1 MGEGE
6 GGEFPPKKVQSDTAG
21 LPAKKLARQLDF
33 TAGFGGGS
41 SGGVV
46 LPEHPQFTQEMA
58 VASSSA
64 VAAAVTQQQQ
74 QQQIKPQMVATSPI
88 VAAQPPPL
96 TTASSR
102 VIKPES
108 PKVKPRP
115 TELKDGTPKKQKQ
128 CNCKHSRCLKLYCE
142 CFASGVYCDGCNC
155 VNCYNN
161 VENEAARRDA
171 IEATLERNPNA
182 FRPKIASS
190 PHGARDSRYMVRL
203 LKDYLMEKDPGRE
216 EAGEVLVLGKHNKGC
231 HCKKS
236 GCLKKYCECFQANI
250 LCSENCKCMD
260 CKNFEGS
267 EERQALFHGDHA
279 NNMAYIQQAANAAIT
294 GAVGSSGFA
303 SIPVS
308 KKRKGQDLFFGST
321 AKDPSVL
328 RLGHFPQTTHIR
340 TSAPSPSMPV
350 SCATTTVAVGT
361 SKFTY
366 RSLLADIIQKQD
378 LKELCSVLVVLS
390 GEAAKILAAN
400 GSSLNFCM
408 HSDQRSLTEKQAE
421 DQTETSLVS
430 STQDTLQSQKDFDAE
445 KTVADDCSSANQ
457 ADKVFPE
464 DSSSDGADTPKE
476 SPMSPG
482 TLALMCDEQDT
493 MFMKAPSNGLT
504 EHGCSTSSQLPYGQ
518 GMTEIYAE
526 QERIVL
532 TKFRDCLNRLITF
545 GEIKGKLPSPF
556 TENSHLIIFCT
567 SKGKKCVI
575 FFMHELLGID
585 NCSISLSET
594 QCSSLA
600 RIEIGSQRS
609 LSNGTEVVRTESGN
623 RQGSFTNGV
632 PKNVSP
638 PPIKTSQTAA
648 VVITTANN
656 DLQRPPSLPENGDA
670 KLKNEKQM

>member
-6 GGEFPPKKVQSDTAG
+6 GGEFPPKKVQSGTAG

-88 VAAQPPPL
+88 AAAQPPPL

-190 PHGARDSRYMVRL
+190 PHGARDSRE
-203 LKDYLMEKDPGRE
+203 D
-216 EAGEVLVLGKHNKGC
+216 AGEVLVLGKHNKGC

-308 KKRKGQDLFFGST
+308 KKRKGQELFFGST

-328 RLGHFPQTTHIR
+328 RLGHFPQATHIR
-340 TSAPSPSMPV
+340 TSAPSPSVPV
-350 SCATTTVAVGT
+350 SCAATTAAVGT

-390 GEAAKILAAN
+390 GEAAKTLA
-400 GSSLNFCM
+400 
-408 HSDQRSLTEKQAE
+408 DQGSLTEKQAE
-421 DQTETSLVS
+421 DQTETSFVS
-430 STQDTLQSQKDFDAE
+430 STQDRLQSQKDFDAE

-457 ADKVFPE
+457 ADKVVPE

-476 SPMSPG
+476 RPMSPG

-493 MFMKAPSNGLT
+493 MFMKSPSNGLT
-504 EHGCSTSSQLPYGQ
+504 EHGCSTSSPLPYGQ

-545 GEIKGKLPSPF
+545 GEIK
-556 TENSHLIIFCT
+556 
-567 SKGKKCVI
+567 
-575 FFMHELLGID
+575 
-585 NCSISLSET
+585 ET

-623 RQGSFTNGV
+623 QQGSFTNGV

-638 PPIKTSQTAA
+638 PTIKTSQTAA